1 MKNISILGSTGSI
14 GLNALKVVESHPE
27 EYRVIALAAGR
38 NVDLLVRQIERFH
51 PLAVATLEKETADVV
66 RARLKSNSGPDVFH
80 GTEGFRNL
88 ATLEE
93 VDTVVSAMSG
103 AAGLVP
109 TYAAIEA
116 GKHIALANKET
127 MVMAGSL
134 VMNEARR
141 KGVTILPIDS
151 EHSAILQSL
160 LGHPREDVRRVI
172 LTASGGPFRELSLE
186 EMTKVSPEQALQ
198 HPTWNMGRKITIDSA
213 TLMNKGLEAIEA
225 KWLFDLEIDQIS
237 ILVHPQSVVHS
248 MVEYKDG
255 SIIAQMG
262 VPDMITPI
270 SYALSYPRHIETSL
284 PLLRLEECGPLV
296 FVKPDPER
304 FKCLDLALRAAEIG
318 GSMPAVLNGA
328 NEVAVELFLNSR
340 LGFLQIPALVEMTM
354 AAHEPVSIDSIDK
367 VMEVDG
373 WARQKARVL
382 SEQLGR

>member
-38 NVDLLVRQIERFH
+38 NVDLLVRQIEKFH
-51 PLAVATLEKETADVV
+51 PSVVATLEKETANVV
-66 RARLKSNSGPDVFH
+66 KARLKGNSGPDVFH
-80 GTEGFRNL
+80 GIEGFKNL
-88 ATLEE
+88 ATLDE

-109 TYAAIEA
+109 TYAAIAA

-141 KGVTILPIDS
+141 KGVNILPIDS

-160 LGHPREDVRRVI
+160 LGHPRKDLRRII

-186 EMTKVSPEQALQ
+186 EMAKVSPEQALQ

-213 TLMNKGLEAIEA
+213 TMMNKGLEAIEA
-225 KWLFDLEIDQIS
+225 KWLFDMEIDRIS
-237 ILVHPQSVVHS
+237 ILIHPQSVVHS
-248 MVEYKDG
+248 MVEYNDG

-262 VPDMITPI
+262 IPDMITPI
-270 SYALSYPRHIETSL
+270 SYALSYPRHIDTSL
-284 PLLRLEECGPLV
+284 PSLRLEERGPL
-296 FVKPDPER
+296 FFMKPDTQR
-304 FKCLDLALRAAEIG
+304 FKCLDLALRAADIG

-328 NEVAVELFLNSR
+328 NEVAVELFLNRR
-340 LGFLQIPALVEMTM
+340 LGFLQIPALIDKTM
-354 AAHEPVSIDSIDK
+354 EAHEPVSIESIEK

-382 SEQLGR
+382 SEGLGL

>member
-38 NVDLLVRQIERFH
+38 NVDLLVRQIEKFH
-51 PLAVATLEKETADVV
+51 PSVVATLEKETADVV
-66 RARLKSNSGPDVFH
+66 KARLKSNSGPDVFH
-80 GTEGFRNL
+80 GTEGFKNL
-88 ATLEE
+88 ATLDE

-109 TYAAIEA
+109 TYAAIAA

-160 LGHPREDVRRVI
+160 LGHPREDLRRII

-186 EMTKVSPEQALQ
+186 EMAKVSPEQALQ
-198 HPTWNMGRKITIDSA
+198 HPTWNMGRKISIDSA
-213 TLMNKGLEAIEA
+213 TMMNKGLEAIEA
-225 KWLFDLEIDQIS
+225 KWLFDLEIDRIS
-237 ILVHPQSVVHS
+237 ILIHPQSVVHS
-248 MVEYKDG
+248 MVEYNDG

-262 VPDMITPI
+262 IPDMITPI

-284 PLLRLEECGPLV
+284 PSLRLEESGPL
-296 FVKPDPER
+296 FFQRPDTQR
-304 FKCLDLALRAAEIG
+304 FKCLDLALWAADIG

-328 NEVAVELFLNSR
+328 NEVAVELFLNRR
-340 LGFLQIPALVEMTM
+340 LGFLQIPTLIDKTM
-354 AAHEPVSIDSIDK
+354 EAHEPVSIDSIEK

-382 SEQLGR
+382 AEGLGL